1 MHPLSLFIGLLTLSV
16 PISGLSI
23 SATRQELFNNGAL
36 LADAM
41 ASIDSFASSL
51 GSDDLTLDA
60 ATSMEFLSDVA
71 DFVSL
76 GSQQVSALQAHPFVK
91 ADPYTYE
98 SLRLSAD
105 DLEADEVAP
114 RLMRRGTVRAAPS
127 PSGWG
132 QAIKAKVAK
141 VEGKI
146 ATSKAVL
153 GLNKFANKA
162 ATKIRKVTGI
172 TSAGVF
178 KSPAGKPWSMAAKGA
193 SAAAGAAKDLADR
206 RGKGKDQLR
215 RTQSAKFRR

>member
-1 MHPLSLFIGLLTLSV
+1 
-16 PISGLSI
+16 
-23 SATRQELFNNGAL
+23 
-36 LADAM
+36 M

-98 SLRLSAD
+98 SLQLQGLSAD
-105 DLEADEVAP
+105 DLEADEAAP
-114 RLMRRGTVRAAPS
+114 RLVRRGKGRAGVLKNVFKAPS

-153 GLNKFANKA
+153 GLNKVANKA
-162 ATKIRKVTGI
+162 ATKIRNVTGI
-172 TSAGVF
+172 TSKGVSKVAGIAKTALSAVGTGL
-178 KSPAGKPWSMAAKGA
+178 KLLGPAGKPWSMAAKGA